1 MRRPFF
7 RRVRFSRPILPSI
20 HLPPCKVRVDG
31 RIVSVLLAVALV
43 LLTIRFLNGQLRPV
57 MAELA
62 SAQIQNVMTLII
74 DNVVSTEVAKGN
86 VTYDEIIRL
95 ETDGSGAITALKS
108 DMARVNLLRSDILNA
123 LVAEVNRKNVLS
135 MGIPLGNL
143 TGIDLLSG
151 RGPEIPVHVMTTGSA
166 DAHFENAFSSAG
178 INQTRHQIMLDI
190 AVPISILLP
199 GYTTETLVS
208 AQVCVAETVIVGRV
222 PETFLQ
228 FG

>member
-1 MRRPFF
+1 MRRSFLGW
-7 RRVRFSRPILPSI
+7 VRFSRLPRV
-20 HLPPCKVRVDG
+20 HLPRTKLRLDG
-31 RIVSVLLAVALV
+31 RVAGLLLGGVLAV
-43 LLTIRFLNGQLRPV
+43 LTIHFLNGQLRPV

-62 SAQIQNVMTLII
+62 SAQIQNAMTLVI
-74 DNVVSTEVAKGN
+74 DNVVSTEISKGN
-86 VTYDEIIRL
+86 VTYDDIIRL
-95 ETDGSGAITALKS
+95 EIDGTGAVTALKS

-123 LVAEVNRKNVLS
+123 LVAEVDRTNILS

-151 RGPEIPVHVMTTGSA
+151 RGPDIPINVMTTGSA
-166 DAHFENAFSSAG
+166 DASFENVFSSAG

-190 AVPISILLP
+190 AVPVSILLP
-199 GYTTETLVS
+199 GFTTETRVS

-222 PETFLQ
+222 PETYLQ